1 MGADAVIVELIRPD
15 KDVRGVLVCVTE
27 AVVVLDARDDLV
39 TVVECL
45 VLFVGISLRDKVG
58 EAVDDFDSKEL
69 FEFVIVNVYNG
80 VEVIKTVEVLFGDT
94 LFLIEFVSLL
104 VAVFRIDAV
113 LEIDGVSVRV
123 KRDERDSVTVPV
135 IVLHAL
141 EEPVIL
147 VVDVVVKLT
156 LEERVRV
163 TDDVDVLLG
172 LILIVGVKV
181 YFILCDI

>member
-1 MGADAVIVELIRPD
+1 M
-15 KDVRGVLVCVTE
+15 
-27 AVVVLDARDDLV
+27 
-39 TVVECL
+39 
-45 VLFVGISLRDKVG
+45 
-58 EAVDDFDSKEL
+58 
-69 FEFVIVNVYNG
+69 
-80 VEVIKTVEVLFGDT
+80 
-94 LFLIEFVSLL
+94 
-104 VAVFRIDAV
+104 AVFRIDAV

-163 TDDVDVLLG
+163 TDDVGVLLG
-172 LILIVGVKV
+172 LRLMLGVEV
-181 YFILCDI
+181 YFILRDI